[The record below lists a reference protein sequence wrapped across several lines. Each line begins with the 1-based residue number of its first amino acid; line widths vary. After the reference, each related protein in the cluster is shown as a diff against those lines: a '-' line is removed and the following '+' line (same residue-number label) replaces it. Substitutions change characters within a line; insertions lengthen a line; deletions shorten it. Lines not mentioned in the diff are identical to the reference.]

1 MPLHEMG
8 VPLSLQTYDDD
19 GDILDAR
26 LLLAKPIDLL
36 AMPQFDEFH
45 QPQSSVVRAIVALY
59 LVLSNDLGYLDLL
72 GDYRVPDWLLRY
84 FLCNL
89 NLPVVEFDTCLQN
102 FPDFLRRLNA
112 RIQCEHPVD
121 DDLEEGAVK
130 IGGCLD
136 DGAPMTMYDNL

>member
-59 LVLSNDLGYLDLL
+59 LVLSNDLGYLDLP
-72 GDYRVPDWLLRY
+72 GDYTV
-84 FLCNL
+84 
-89 NLPVVEFDTCLQN
+89 
-102 FPDFLRRLNA
+102 
-112 RIQCEHPVD
+112 
-121 DDLEEGAVK
+121 
-130 IGGCLD
+130 LD
-136 DGAPMTMYDNL
+136 